1 MPGTSSLIKFSVL
14 LFSFHKTLP
23 VPAKAA
29 YIFHPFVQLTL
40 HAFLSVSIPH
50 YQTHKFDCRN
60 GRKRGDVIYKLHLF
74 LLPTYEI
81 FHRFPILKPD
91 QVLLSARTIIIKGRL
106 KYNALA
112 IANFGFLHLKHLYHP
127 HSHET
132 IPDSTLYFAF
142 NPIPHSTIVQAF
154 HDSFLGIYRT
164 SSYILSNWKC
174 KHLKILKYS

>member
-81 FHRFPILKPD
+81 FHRF
-91 QVLLSARTIIIKGRL
+91 R
-106 KYNALA
+106 
-112 IANFGFLHLKHLYHP
+112 F
-127 HSHET
+127 
-132 IPDSTLYFAF
+132 
-142 NPIPHSTIVQAF
+142 
-154 HDSFLGIYRT
+154 
-164 SSYILSNWKC
+164 
-174 KHLKILKYS
+174 